1 MIGQLLA
8 KRLRWAFLD
17 TGTMYRAVTWAV
29 LQAGMDP
36 NHERDVINLVDQLKI
51 RIEPSDEKT
60 RLYMNKIEIT
70 EYLRET
76 KIENVV
82 SLIAKMPRVRSAMV
96 KQQREIASSIRC
108 SIVMVGRDIGTV
120 VLPNASL
127 KIYLTASVDIRA
139 KRRYFELLK
148 NKKFAD
154 LQIVTDELKE
164 RDKIDTERKH
174 SPLRIAED
182 AIRIETDLIS
192 IEDVIRKIEHL
203 VSEI

>member
-1 MIGQLLA
+1 MVGQLLA
-8 KRLRWAFLD
+8 KRLSWSFLD

-36 NHERDVINLVDQLKI
+36 NHERNVINLVDQLKI
-51 RIEPSDEKT
+51 RIEPSNEKT
-60 RLYMNKIEIT
+60 KLYMNKIEIT

-96 KQQREIASSIRC
+96 KQQREIASSINC

-127 KIYLTASVDIRA
+127 KIYLTASVDVRA

-148 NKKFAD
+148 NKKAAD

-182 AIRIETDLIS
+182 AIRIETDLIG
-192 IEDVIRKIEHL
+192 IEDVIRKIENL